1 MIKLGKLAKPNESVT
16 VLEVYSFDVENI
28 AWSVLPKRVEYV
40 INNDVLGSRGFRQA
54 FKQKVPPLTLTPLW
68 VVKKY
73 LRKAAKKITETSR

>member
-1 MIKLGKLAKPNESVT
+1 MIKLGKLAKPNESVN

-54 FKQKVPPLTLTPLW
+54 FK
-68 VVKKY
+68 
-73 LRKAAKKITETSR
+73 AKSSSTNFITSVGCKEIFTKSCQEDH